1 MKKKLFI
8 SAIISIIASAILV
21 YCYYFETTDSRVY
34 GLIIIIS
41 VLIALLGLSIL
52 WSLAFHKENPIK
64 ELFENAK
71 DKVHIFI
78 AITQIVMI
86 FTFLTSPIAIRI
98 FDYHKLELETT
109 GSTVG
114 YYVIAEDEN
123 NNEYT
128 LPAKVI
134 ISSDE
139 QKEYIVEKVF
149 FKNNG
154 YLYFRD
160 PEILDG
166 PNDICRVTDQ
176 RGKRWNITLTNNYV
190 ENFEYEYIADIST
203 ITYIEYAFLLL
214 GTLAVLISSYRLI
227 FIKEDEKHEKD

>member
-8 SAIISIIASAILV
+8 SAIISIIVSAILV
-21 YCYYFETTDSRVY
+21 YCYYFETTEFRTFN
-34 GLIIIIS
+34 LIILLIS
-41 VLIALLGLSIL
+41 LVIALLGLSVL
-52 WSLAFHKENPIK
+52 WSLSFHKENPIK

-71 DKVHIFI
+71 NKIHIFI
-78 AITQIVMI
+78 VITQIVMI
-86 FTFLTSPIAIRI
+86 FTLSTSPIVVRVL
-98 FDYHKLELETT
+98 DYHKLELETT

-166 PNDICRVTDQ
+166 PTDICRVTDQ
-176 RGKRWNITLTNNYV
+176 RGKHWNITLTNNYV
-190 ENFEYEYIADIST
+190 ESFEYEHIADIST

-214 GTLAVLISSYRLI
+214 GTLAVLISSYKVV
-227 FIKEDEKHEKD
+227 FIKKQ

>member
-1 MKKKLFI
+1 MQIKLFV
-8 SAIISIIASAILV
+8 SSIISLIVSALLV
-21 YCYYFETTDSRVY
+21 YCYYFENIDSRIYDLILLVY
-34 GLIIIIS
+34 FII
-41 VLIALLGLSIL
+41 AFLGISIL
-52 WSLAFHKENPIK
+52 WSLVFHKDNPIK
-64 ELFENAK
+64 ELFKNAE
-71 DKVHIFI
+71 DKIHIFI
-78 AITQIVMI
+78 AITQIVTI
-86 FTFLTSPIAIRI
+86 ISLCTSPIATRI

-114 YYVIAEDEN
+114 YYVIAEDKS

-154 YLYFRD
+154 YLYFRG
-160 PEILDG
+160 PEIFDG

-214 GTLAVLISSYRLI
+214 GTLAVLISSYRLV
-227 FIKEDEKHEKD
+227 FIKN